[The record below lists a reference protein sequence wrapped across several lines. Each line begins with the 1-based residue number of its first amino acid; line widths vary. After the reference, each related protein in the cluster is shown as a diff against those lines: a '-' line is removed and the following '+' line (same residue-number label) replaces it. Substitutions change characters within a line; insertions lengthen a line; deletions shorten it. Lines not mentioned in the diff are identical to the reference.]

1 MQWVAKKALD
11 CACVRSARACGLVC
25 TGTASLVSRRTQ
37 GMRAGTYRTVLTH
50 GSSCGSLISGLRN
63 HDAWAQALK
72 PKDGWEGNI
81 GGGGNRRAYVEAGC
95 CADNAHVCAAV
106 ELLRESP
113 SARQYAHHLLHGRR
127 LVQSAEHTSLLSPTS
142 TSKRHAWIESFHE
155 LFFVFPFQNFEKGH
169 PLVGGSLVGRGGMA
183 LDEAEA
189 DYLLGTDTVAPR
201 PVYSKKELA
210 TAFEELLVTLSNKDH
225 DFWQH
230 RVDALRSIR
239 ALLLGGAAEYDSF
252 MQCLHSLKTPFADA
266 LADLRSTLVREAC
279 VTVALLSQHL
289 GNAFAHMAETL
300 IPAILK
306 QLPVTIQVRTL
317 KP

>member
-1 MQWVAKKALD
+1 
-11 CACVRSARACGLVC
+11 
-25 TGTASLVSRRTQ
+25 
-37 GMRAGTYRTVLTH
+37 
-50 GSSCGSLISGLRN
+50 
-63 HDAWAQALK
+63 
-72 PKDGWEGNI
+72 
-81 GGGGNRRAYVEAGC
+81 
-95 CADNAHVCAAV
+95 
-106 ELLRESP
+106 
-113 SARQYAHHLLHGRR
+113 
-127 LVQSAEHTSLLSPTS
+127 
-142 TSKRHAWIESFHE
+142 
-155 LFFVFPFQNFEKGH
+155 
-169 PLVGGSLVGRGGMA
+169 MA
-183 LDEAEA
+183 LDEEEA

-230 RVDALRSIR
+230 RVEALRSIR
-239 ALLLGGAAEYDSF
+239 ALLLGGAAEYDCF

-306 QLPVTIQVRTL
+306 QLPVTIQVRNL
-317 KP
+317 KPKPKTP

>member
-127 LVQSAEHTSLLSPTS
+127 LVQSAEHTSLLSHRS
-142 TSKRHAWIESFHE
+142 GDRSFSNSCPE
-155 LFFVFPFQNFEKGH
+155 FLKFVSCSCENFV
-169 PLVGGSLVGRGGMA
+169 LVHCASSSASRLEPGR
-183 LDEAEA
+183 
-189 DYLLGTDTVAPR
+189 
-201 PVYSKKELA
+201 
-210 TAFEELLVTLSNKDH
+210 
-225 DFWQH
+225 
-230 RVDALRSIR
+230 
-239 ALLLGGAAEYDSF
+239 
-252 MQCLHSLKTPFADA
+252 
-266 LADLRSTLVREAC
+266 
-279 VTVALLSQHL
+279 
-289 GNAFAHMAETL
+289 
-300 IPAILK
+300 
-306 QLPVTIQVRTL
+306 
-317 KP
+317 